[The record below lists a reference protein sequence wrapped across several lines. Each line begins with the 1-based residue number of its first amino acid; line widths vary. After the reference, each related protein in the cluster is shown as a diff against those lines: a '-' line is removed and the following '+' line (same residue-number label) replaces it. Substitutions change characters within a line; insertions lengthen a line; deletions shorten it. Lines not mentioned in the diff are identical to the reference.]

1 MIVIGRDVITL
12 IVTEYFLIVPI
23 TSGAIE
29 LEGLCALFRCLK
41 IQGIQFPPI
50 HANTLRIFGSWIEV
64 CAVGILNYRTI
75 NVEGAAHLFLIEFKV
90 DHLVKRTNWGSVID
104 DSAAV
109 RSFRLKWVVG
119 DCKLC
124 CSRRRGLE
132 GVVGYR
138 KRCHGRGRGHTR
150 WRGRTGRDRRRWG
163 CRWRCDRKL
172 RPRRCVVWTSMCN
185 RTGQDN

>member
-1 MIVIGRDVITL
+1 MLIVIGRDVITL

-29 LEGLCALFRCLK
+29 LEGLCALFGCLK

-64 CAVGILNYRTI
+64 CAVGILNYRAI

-104 DSAAV
+104 DRAAV

-119 DCKLC
+119 DCK
-124 CSRRRGLE
+124 
-132 GVVGYR
+132 
-138 KRCHGRGRGHTR
+138 RCFGRGKILIG
-150 WRGRTGRDRRRWG
+150 W
-163 CRWRCDRKL
+163 
-172 RPRRCVVWTSMCN
+172 
-185 RTGQDN
+185 